1 MNEWG
6 VLSAVCLSADSD
18 YSNNDG
24 NYLFLNGWIGRPTSY
39 TYIIST
45 YEKSN
50 RYPISIHISFFLFF
64 CFVDRIVV
72 IIQVRD
78 MSYAILDIEI
88 CTMYAAAR
96 FVLRY
101 LLLNSMYLCSMYLVH
116 MYAVV
121 DIVQYP
127 TKKGKY
133 VVFNV
138 QQRHVSALCCTVLVA
153 SSFCSHVSGKSLFSH
168 FLEVW

>member
-1 MNEWG
+1 MDG
-6 VLSAVCLSADSD
+6 SD
-18 YSNNDG
+18 
-24 NYLFLNGWIGRPTSY
+24 GRPHILISY
-39 TYIIST
+39 LLMRNPIDIQYPYIS
-45 YEKSN
+45 
-50 RYPISIHISFFLFF
+50 HFFCFF

-88 CTMYAAAR
+88 CMYAAAR